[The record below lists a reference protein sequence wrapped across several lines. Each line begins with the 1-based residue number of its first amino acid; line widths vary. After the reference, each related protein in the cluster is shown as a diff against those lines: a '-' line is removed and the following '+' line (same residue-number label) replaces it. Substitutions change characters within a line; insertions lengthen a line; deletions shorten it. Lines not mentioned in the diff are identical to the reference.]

1 MSGTPS
7 PTRISFSR
15 RPAGWASTSRNRSW
29 LAIASGTCSPPSGPE
44 RSASDSSPAGTAGR
58 SCSRRAPTGFTRIPP
73 TFSSTSM
80 RLACGTPRASS
91 RHNHAMARAVWS
103 GTISFGLVSV
113 PVRLYPATR
122 RKDVRFHE
130 IDRQS
135 GQRVHHQRVIEPAAT
150 WMPALESPAAPRPSS
165 ADGMKRLSRNIVPSE
180 PTPPPY
186 LPPVAEGRT
195 GAVPQAVPSSD
206 VLKGYEVAK
215 DRYVTV
221 QREELEELAPERTR
235 SIDVEQFVEES
246 AIDPLYYDSSYYAV
260 PERDHDRAFGLLV
273 DVMQET
279 KRIAIC
285 WFVLRRK
292 RYLAA
297 LRPHGR
303 LMVLA
308 TMFHADEILPVGQ
321 LERATPKDLRRNE
334 REMAALLIKTL

>member
-1 MSGTPS
+1 
-7 PTRISFSR
+7 
-15 RPAGWASTSRNRSW
+15 
-29 LAIASGTCSPPSGPE
+29 
-44 RSASDSSPAGTAGR
+44 
-58 SCSRRAPTGFTRIPP
+58 
-73 TFSSTSM
+73 
-80 RLACGTPRASS
+80 
-91 RHNHAMARAVWS
+91 MARAVWS

-135 GQRVHHQRVIEPAAT
+135 GQRVRHQRVIEPAAT
-150 WMPALESPAAPRPSS
+150 WIPALESPAAPTPPSE
-165 ADGMKRLSRNIVPSE
+165 DGIKRLSRNILASE
-180 PTPPPY
+180 PPPPY
-186 LPPVAEGRT
+186 PPPVGEGRT
-195 GAVPQAVPSSD
+195 GAVPQPVASRD

-221 QREELEELAPERTR
+221 QREELEELAPEPTR
-235 SIDVEQFVEES
+235 SIDVEQFVEQS

-273 DVMQET
+273 NVMQET

-308 TMFHADEILPVGQ
+308 TMFHADEILPVGE
-321 LERATPKDLRRNE
+321 LEPAAPKDLRRKE
-334 REMAALLIKTL
+334 REVATLLIKTLAGPFEPER